1 MRPLQWA
8 LLAAAVLPSL
18 SGCGH
23 PASVGECEEIVTRIA
38 QLELEKQFPN
48 DPKAVQRE
56 TESTKKALK
65 KTTMKDCVGKRI
77 TNSAMQ
83 CVRNAKSSKE
93 IVDKCFD

>member
-1 MRPLQWA
+1 MRPFSWA
-8 LLAAAVLPSL
+8 LVAVVLLSV

-23 PASVGECEEIVTRIA
+23 PASVAECEEIVTRIA
-38 QLELEKQFPN
+38 RLELEKQYPHN
-48 DPKAVQRE
+48 PKAVERE

-77 TNSAMQ
+77 TESAMK
-83 CVRNAKSSKE
+83 CVKNAKTSKE